1 MTGLYVHV
9 PFCQKKC
16 HYCNFVIALAGSHE
30 SRRAFAEALHQEIE
44 RKAGSFHETIFE
56 TLYFG
61 GGTPSR
67 LEPSELEWLF
77 RELKRNFKFRP
88 GAEITCEVNP
98 GDVGLDKAML
108 LRKLGVNRVSLG
120 AQTFHDDT
128 LQHLNR
134 THLSGDIGS
143 CFRYLRD
150 AGIENISLDLIL
162 ALPGEFWDRAKDSL
176 EKAVA
181 LKPDHI
187 SLYELTI
194 LEKTVFGELHRQDR
208 LNLPG
213 EEEQF
218 EILENA
224 RQFLKGCGYRHYEL
238 LSFAKPGFE
247 SKHNQLYWANEE
259 YLGLGPG
266 AFSYING
273 KRYRF
278 ADSYESY
285 VSKIGA
291 GDWSLFEEEILSEE
305 KKLIESFL
313 LALRLKE
320 GAAAA
325 RFEPLLH
332 EFKEEIESLEE
343 RGLLIRESGRVRLT
357 EKGKFFAETVFAE
370 LSKK

>member
-1 MTGLYVHV
+1 MIGLYVHI

-16 HYCNFVIALAGSHE
+16 HYCNFVIALAGSHD
-30 SRRAFAEALHQEIE
+30 SRRAFAEALHHEIE
-44 RKAGSFHETIFE
+44 RQSAYFQETTFE
-56 TLYFG
+56 TLYIG

-67 LEPSELEWLF
+67 LEPTELEWLF
-77 RELKRNFKFRP
+77 HELKRNFKFRP

-194 LEKTVFGELHRQDR
+194 EEKTVFGELHRQDR
-208 LNLPG
+208 LNLPS

-224 RQFLKGCGYRHYEL
+224 RQFLKGCGYQHYEL

-285 VSKIGA
+285 VSKIQA

-343 RGLLIRESGRVRLT
+343 RGLLIRENGRVRLT